1 MADRRRY
8 TGTRLLQVTWTALV
22 VVVIAV
28 VESMLSGLAPAA
40 VTVGGGS
47 VLWLVG
53 LVTLGM
59 RERRHWTQ
67 LMAASSYDR
76 ALAGH
81 TADFQ
86 TIVGG
91 KSVTA
96 TTDVAGLFSTEH
108 TRIRAPV
115 EGVDAS
121 FRVRIADDEL
131 ADADGLRTGVEALD
145 GRFTISGSESNVA
158 AILTEDVR
166 DALLAVDA
174 PGTYT
179 VSPDRVVFEVPF
191 THVTAGELEAAGTAV
206 AVLALRVEAVDQQ

>member
-1 MADRRRY
+1 MVDRRRY
-8 TGTRLLQVTWTALV
+8 TGTRLLQVSWTGLV
-22 VVVIAV
+22 VLAVAV
-28 VESMLSGLAPAA
+28 VEGVLSGPAPAA

-47 VLWLVG
+47 VLWLAG
-53 LVTLGM
+53 LVALGI
-59 RERRHWTQ
+59 RERRHWNQ

-76 ALAGH
+76 APAGH

-96 TTDVAGLFSTEH
+96 TTDVAGLVSTEH

-121 FRVRIADDEL
+121 FRIRIIDDEL
-131 ADADGLRTGVEALD
+131 ADADGLRTGVDALD
-145 GRFTISGSESNVA
+145 ERFTITGSESNVA

-166 DALLAVDA
+166 DALLTVEA

-179 VSPDRVVFEVPF
+179 VSADRVVFEVPF
-191 THVTAGELEAAGTAV
+191 THVTAEELEAAGTAV